1 MLKEYYL
8 FYKDQWFVWM
18 MVAISVYIMG
28 ILIGRRSLFLLF
40 FCVTISPFLLSSA
53 HRSFMSY
60 LKSMFTFRGLLR
72 VTFITFSSLFI
83 VESLFAFVF
92 IKFYFDGIT
101 IIQDVA
107 KSFLWVAIS
116 AIILYFIYKKK
127 MVRKINDEGII
138 IGVIMLVLGLT
149 LQYTIL
155 GYFYSSNSYFGSP
168 ISVVLDCFCMGSFIY
183 ILNSSLRLKH

>member
-8 FYKDQWFVWM
+8 FYKEQWLVWT
-18 MVAISVYIMG
+18 MVAASIYIMG

-40 FCVTISPFLLSSA
+40 LCVTISPFLLSSV

-60 LKSMFTFRGLLR
+60 LKSMFTFNGLLR
-72 VTFITFSSLFI
+72 IIFITFSCLFI
-83 VESLFAFVF
+83 VESLFTLMC
-92 IKFYFDGIT
+92 IKLFFDGIT
-101 IIQDVA
+101 SIQDIA
-107 KSFLWVAIS
+107 KSFIWDGIS

-155 GYFYSSNSYFGSP
+155 GYFHSSNSYFGSP

-183 ILNSSLRLKH
+183 ILNSSLRLNH